1 MDRRRTWARSA
12 AAGEGPAGL
21 LPPRPAV
28 GPGTVWPS
36 RSLQK
41 LTCPVRDPPPASA
54 VPRLLPSSATATA
67 RPERNPTSDQGLRAP
82 TPGALAHLLNSAP
95 RLRDAPL
102 PRRPASRARQG
113 AGWRAFSELADELT
127 RARPGTQHTSTRT
140 WMHAHTKHTQDA
152 HTRTTSATLTESA
165 RRLAFPG
172 SNARLPVF
180 RALGSDQ
187 GAERSVGRPQTAGF
201 SGQARQGQGGRVT
214 VAD

>member
-1 MDRRRTWARSA
+1 MDRRRTWAHSA

-41 LTCPVRDPPPASA
+41 LTCPVSDPPPASA

-140 WMHAHTKHTQDA
+140 WMHAHTQTH
-152 HTRTTSATLTESA
+152 A
-165 RRLAFPG
+165 RRTHAHDLGDTDRKRQAPG
-172 SNARLPVF
+172 IP
-180 RALGSDQ
+180 
-187 GAERSVGRPQTAGF
+187 
-201 SGQARQGQGGRVT
+201 RQ
-214 VAD
+214 